1 MLKIFTILK
10 KIISYFQVIDIYENT
25 GSCLK
30 FSEKGYR
37 LNIYNSLNKIKDKK
51 ILEYFAR
58 FKNKQERFSMKQ
70 TFLVLTKKNV
80 FVSSGWMS
88 HRKKW
93 HIEEIDKKINFQNAI
108 ILFDFITLKEKRNRG
123 YYTKLLSLI
132 NKRFKNKKLI
142 IYTLRKNI
150 LSAKAIKKSGFIY
163 KKTLKKL

>member
-70 TFLVLTKKNV
+70 TFLVLTKK
-80 FVSSGWMS
+80 
-88 HRKKW
+88 KC
-93 HIEEIDKKINFQNAI
+93 ICI
-108 ILFDFITLKEKRNRG
+108 
-123 YYTKLLSLI
+123 
-132 NKRFKNKKLI
+132 
-142 IYTLRKNI
+142 
-150 LSAKAIKKSGFIY
+150 
-163 KKTLKKL
+163 